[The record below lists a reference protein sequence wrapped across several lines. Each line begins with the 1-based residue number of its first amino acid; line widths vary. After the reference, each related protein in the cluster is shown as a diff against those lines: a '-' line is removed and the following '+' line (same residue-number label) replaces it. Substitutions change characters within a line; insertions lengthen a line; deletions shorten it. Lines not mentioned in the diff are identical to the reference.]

1 MSRSRGAANRSL
13 YRARILLECW
23 DRERDEARFPQ
34 EQLTDAFLPAV
45 RKHLQ
50 DAYGWFLR
58 SLAGIEEASD
68 ASPPPGSTQEL
79 PEPEAGRARPPELA
93 EFALLERD
101 GWLAELLLSSPESGA
116 RTATAQWSP
125 NVLGSDQQAPGFA
138 VAEEWWRRL
147 NATMQR
153 MDDSVAEC

>member
-23 DRERDEARFPQ
+23 DKARDEARVPQ
-34 EQLTDAFLPAV
+34 DQLTEAFLPAV
-45 RKHLQ
+45 RNHLR

-58 SLAGIEEASD
+58 SVAGIEEAPD
-68 ASPPPGSTQEL
+68 ASPPPSSTQEL
-79 PEPEAGRARPPELA
+79 PEHEAGRARPPELA

-101 GWLAELLLSSPESGA
+101 GWLAELLASSSESATG
-116 RTATAQWSP
+116 TAPTQWSP
-125 NVLGSDQQAPGFA
+125 NVLGSDRQAPGFA
-138 VAEEWWRRL
+138 VAEDWLRRL

-153 MDDSVAEC
+153 MDDSMAEC